1 MAEGVIGCC
10 FGWPVIGSCSRA
22 ASQHDAGASG
32 ETTMPLVSQP
42 QYKAKHMGDK
52 SPKATQK
59 KSTQKQTKVSSADL
73 KKKQAAAAKP
83 AAKKK

>member
-1 MAEGVIGCC
+1 MAGGLTGCC
-10 FGWPVIGSCSRA
+10 FDSTVIRSCSSA
-22 ASQHDAGASG
+22 PSQHDTAVSG
-32 ETTMPLVSQP
+32 ETNMPLVSQP

>member
-1 MAEGVIGCC
+1 MAEGMIGCC

-59 KSTQKQTKVSSADL
+59 KSTQKQTKVSTAVL
-73 KKKQAAAAKP
+73 KKKAAVAAKP
-83 AAKKK
+83 VTKKK

>member
-1 MAEGVIGCC
+1 
-10 FGWPVIGSCSRA
+10 
-22 ASQHDAGASG
+22 
-32 ETTMPLVSQP
+32 MPLMSQP

-73 KKKQAAAAKP
+73 KKKQATLQKDKP
-83 AAKKK
+83 NSDVIKIAPATQQPPPKRR

>member
-1 MAEGVIGCC
+1 MEGGLTGCC
-10 FGWPVIGSCSRA
+10 FDWTVIRSCSSA
-22 ASQHDAGASG
+22 TSQHDAAVSG
-32 ETTMPLVSQP
+32 ETNMPLVSQP

-73 KKKQAAAAKP
+73 KKKAAVAAKP
-83 AAKKK
+83 VAKKK